1 METGSRDGITADGRS
16 ILLDLR
22 AKQRLFK
29 RDSGEWLKIQRR
41 IDVIVAQ
48 HYLQYHV
55 GKGESHV

>member
-1 METGSRDGITADGRS
+1 METGSRDGITANDRS

-48 HYLQYHV
+48 NYLQYHV

>member
-1 METGSRDGITADGRS
+1 METRSRDSITADGRS